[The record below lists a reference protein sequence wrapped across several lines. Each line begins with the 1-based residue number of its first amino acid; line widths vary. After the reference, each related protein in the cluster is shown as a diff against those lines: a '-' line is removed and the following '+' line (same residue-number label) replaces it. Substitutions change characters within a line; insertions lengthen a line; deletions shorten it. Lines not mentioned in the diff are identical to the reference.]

1 MSAEQKKLESSYKE
15 IAVSFLQLVAAGKVR
30 TAYEQYISANFTH
43 HNPYFCGDAPS
54 LMHAME
60 ESSASAPNKKFEIKR
75 VIAEGE
81 IVAVHSHVQQDS
93 EDIGGA
99 VVHIFRFDGEQIVE
113 LWDIGQAIP
122 KDSPNEYGMF

>member
-1 MSAEQKKLESSYKE
+1 
-15 IAVSFLQLVAAGKVR
+15 
-30 TAYEQYISANFTH
+30 
-43 HNPYFCGDAPS
+43 
-54 LMHAME
+54 MHAME